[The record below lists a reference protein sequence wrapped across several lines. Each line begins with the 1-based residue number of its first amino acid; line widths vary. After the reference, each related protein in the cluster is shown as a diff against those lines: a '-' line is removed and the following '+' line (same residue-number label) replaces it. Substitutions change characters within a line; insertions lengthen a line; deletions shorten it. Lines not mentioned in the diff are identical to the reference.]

1 MITQEFLALLLET
14 LAATIPAG
22 THSGGADR
30 EACLAMACTML
41 EALHPA
47 DAKEAAAAAR
57 AIAAHFAAM
66 DGFARAARPGIAD
79 DTAVRLRNNALAAA
93 RLADATTR
101 PTRQAPLPKVE
112 KPSRSAGHAAKL
124 AMPPSQVRHRA
135 EFPATPHG
143 LPDMITQPTR
153 RAGLHAETALS
164 SAQPTVPVPG

>member
-22 THSGGADR
+22 AHSGDAGR

-41 EALHPA
+41 EALRPA

-93 RLADATTR
+93 RLADAVAR
-101 PTRQAPLPKVE
+101 PRRQEGE
-112 KPSRSAGHAAKL
+112 KPSRSSATAANVV
-124 AMPPSQVRHRA
+124 MPASRVRHRA
-135 EFPATPHG
+135 ELPATIPG
-143 LPDMITQPTR
+143 LPDMAAQPTR
-153 RAGLHAETALS
+153 RAGLHGETALS
-164 SAQPTVPVPG
+164 PVQPTVPVPG

>member
-1 MITQEFLALLLET
+1 MITQEFLTLLLET

-22 THSGGADR
+22 AHPGDAGR
-30 EACLAMACTML
+30 EASLAMACTML

-93 RLADATTR
+93 RLADAVTR
-101 PTRQAPLPKVE
+101 QRRQAPLPEVE
-112 KPSRSAGHAAKL
+112 KQSR
-124 AMPPSQVRHRA
+124 VRHRA
-135 EFPATPHG
+135 ELPATIPG
-143 LPDMITQPTR
+143 LPDVATTQPMR
-153 RAGLHAETALS
+153 RAGLHSETALS
-164 SAQPTVPVPG
+164 PVQPTVSVPG